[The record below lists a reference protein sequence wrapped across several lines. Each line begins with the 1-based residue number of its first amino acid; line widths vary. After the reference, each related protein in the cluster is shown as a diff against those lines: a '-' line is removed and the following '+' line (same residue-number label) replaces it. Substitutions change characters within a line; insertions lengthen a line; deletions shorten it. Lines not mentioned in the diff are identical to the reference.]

1 MPSGLVKSY
10 HSFSNRNKPQVKI
23 ALTILFI
30 LALAYNVFP
39 LALGLNRDR
48 RTPHLVNVFHALIFG
63 LLQGILYWVG
73 VLLGDTFMHL
83 LDQQQKLVVFGILA
97 AVGVRMFLEALKIRR
112 GERLF
117 SFDNYVK
124 FMVMGI
130 AAGINTMIVG
140 MAASYYTPFGML
152 APLLLVAAGFA
163 WSIAGISMNLSRKN
177 IILSSLIHLV
187 AGIYLLFF
195 GLLYFITNNWL

>member
-1 MPSGLVKSY
+1 MVKSY
-10 HSFSNRNKPQVKI
+10 HSFSNRNKFPVKT

-83 LDQQQKLVVFGILA
+83 LDQQQKLVVFGLLA

-140 MAASYYTPFGML
+140 MAASYYTPFGFF

-177 IILSSLIHLV
+177 IILSSLIHLI